1 MDDDKMREV
10 VVMAL
15 GAVAIALAVGC
26 VLCLALV
33 IQMLGG

>member
-1 MDDDKMREV
+1 MDDKMQEAV
-10 VVMAL
+10 VTAL
-15 GAVAIALAVGC
+15 GAAIIALAVGC